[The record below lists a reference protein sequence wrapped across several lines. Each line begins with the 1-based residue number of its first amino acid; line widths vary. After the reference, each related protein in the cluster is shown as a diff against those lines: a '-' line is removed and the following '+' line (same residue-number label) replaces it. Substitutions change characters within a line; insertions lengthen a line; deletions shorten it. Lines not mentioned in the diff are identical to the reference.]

1 MRESVDRLWKAEPAA
16 ASIRDHVLPSGKGP
30 LTNRLDAVQGFE
42 MTNARLARVPRPDID
57 YAGLSFNPDDP
68 EPLPD
73 AMYQYPILEEIL
85 PILGAHL
92 NRLHSREEAFRSS
105 NTFICYDPDNLN
117 VRVGPDFYFASGVD
131 APAIEGT
138 KLYLPW
144 EVGKPPDFVLEIAS
158 ESTAEHDVTGKRQIY
173 AEIGVPEYWRFDRS
187 GGAFYGEPLAGER
200 LVDGIYQP
208 VPLSGEPDGIL
219 KGYSPALRLSLC
231 WDNEMLRFYDPG
243 SGEYLRN
250 FEAEQARADSEQAA
264 RQAEQVRADSEQA
277 ARERAEARVRELQE
291 ELERRD
297 RES

>member
-1 MRESVDRLWKAEPAA
+1 
-16 ASIRDHVLPSGKGP
+16 
-30 LTNRLDAVQGFE
+30 

-57 YAGLSFNPDDP
+57 YASLSFNPDEP
-68 EPLPD
+68 EPLPE
-73 AMYQYPILEEIL
+73 AMYQYPILLEIL

-92 NRLHSREEAFRSS
+92 NRLYSREGVFHGS

-158 ESTAEHDVTGKRQIY
+158 ESTADHDVTGKRQIY

-187 GGAFYGEPLAGER
+187 GGDYYGEPLAGER

-231 WDNEMLRFYDPG
+231 WDNEVLRFYDPG

-250 FEAEQARADSEQAA
+250 FEALQAA
-264 RQAEQVRADSEQA
+264 RQAEQARADSEQA

>member
-1 MRESVDRLWKAEPAA
+1 MKEPVDRRWKAGRKAGPAA
-16 ASIRDHVLPSGKGP
+16 PTRDHVLPSGRGP
-30 LTNRLDAVQGFE
+30 STNPLDAVQGFE

-57 YAGLSFNPDDP
+57 YASLSFNPDDP
-68 EPLPD
+68 DPLPE
-73 AMYQYPILEEIL
+73 AMYQYPILLEIL

-92 NRLHSREEAFRSS
+92 NRLYSREGVFHGS
-105 NTFICYDPDNLN
+105 NTFICYDPGNLN

-187 GGAFYGEPLAGER
+187 GGDYYGEPLAGER

-231 WDNEMLRFYDPG
+231 WDNEMLRFYDPE
-243 SGEYLRN
+243 SGDYLRN

-264 RQAEQVRADSEQA
+264 RQAEKA

-291 ELERRD
+291 ELERRN

>member
-1 MRESVDRLWKAEPAA
+1 
-16 ASIRDHVLPSGKGP
+16 
-30 LTNRLDAVQGFE
+30 
-42 MTNARLARVPRPDID
+42 MTNARLARVSRLDID
-57 YAGLSFNPDDP
+57 YASLSFNPDEP
-68 EPLPD
+68 EPLPE
-73 AMYQYPILEEIL
+73 AMYQYPILLEVL

-92 NRLHSREEAFRSS
+92 NRLHSRETVFHGS

-117 VRVGPDFYFASGVD
+117 VRVAPDFYFASGVD
-131 APAIEGT
+131 ALAIEAT

-158 ESTAEHDVTGKRQIY
+158 ESTAGHDVTGKRQIY
-173 AEIGVPEYWRFDRS
+173 SEIGVPEYWRFDRS
-187 GGAFYGEPLAGER
+187 GGDYYGEPLAGEM

-231 WDNEMLRFYDPG
+231 WDNEMLRFYDPA
-243 SGEYLRN
+243 SGEYLRS
-250 FEAEQARADSEQAA
+250 FEAEQAA
-264 RQAEQVRADSEQA
+264 RQAEQAARQAEQA

-291 ELERRD
+291 ELERRN

>member
-1 MRESVDRLWKAEPAA
+1 
-16 ASIRDHVLPSGKGP
+16 
-30 LTNRLDAVQGFE
+30 
-42 MTNARLARVPRPDID
+42 MTNARLGRVPRLDID
-57 YAGLSFNPDDP
+57 YAGLSFNPDEP
-68 EPLPD
+68 EPLPE

-92 NRLHSREEAFRSS
+92 NRLYPREEVFRGS
-105 NTFICYDPDNLN
+105 NTFICYDQDNLN

-131 APAIEGT
+131 ALAIEAT

-158 ESTAEHDVTGKRQIY
+158 ESTAGHDVTGKRQIY
-173 AEIGVPEYWRFDRS
+173 SEIGVPEYWRFDRS
-187 GGAFYGEPLAGER
+187 GGDYYGEPLAGEM

-231 WDNEMLRFYDPG
+231 WDNEMLRFHDPQ

-250 FEAEQARADSEQAA
+250 LEAEQARADSEQVRADSEQAA
-264 RQAEQVRADSEQA
+264 RQAEQA
-277 ARERAEARVRELQE
+277 ARERAEARVRELEE

>member
-1 MRESVDRLWKAEPAA
+1 
-16 ASIRDHVLPSGKGP
+16 
-30 LTNRLDAVQGFE
+30 

-92 NRLHSREEAFRSS
+92 NRLHPRETVFRSS
-105 NTFICYDPDNLN
+105 NTFICYNPNNLN

-187 GGAFYGEPLAGER
+187 GGDYYGEPLAGER

-231 WDNEMLRFYDPG
+231 WDNEMLRFYDPA

-250 FEAEQARADSEQAA
+250 FEAEQARADSEQTA
-264 RQAEQVRADSEQA
+264 RQAEQARADSEQAARQAEQA

-291 ELERRD
+291 ELELRD
-297 RES
+297 REG